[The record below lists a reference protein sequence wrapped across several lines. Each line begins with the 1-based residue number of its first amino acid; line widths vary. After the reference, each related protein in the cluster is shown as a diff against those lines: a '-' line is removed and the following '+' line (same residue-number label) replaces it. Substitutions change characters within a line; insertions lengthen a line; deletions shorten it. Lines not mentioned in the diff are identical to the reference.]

1 MNKVQITISGK
12 QALVD
17 ADQVKLL
24 LKKEALVAQALS
36 LQKRANSMTAYE
48 HMMQA
53 GEITG
58 QIIKLNRRIRK
69 NVQFI

>member
-24 LKKEALVAQALS
+24 LKKEALVAKAQI
-36 LQKRANSMTAYE
+36 LQKRANTMIAHE

-53 GEITG
+53 SEICA

>member
-48 HMMQA
+48 HMVAA